1 MSAGVGRTGLN
12 FCFLQNKYVPL
23 QTRTKQ
29 LVVTYRAPSVCAGKR
44 GSLAGTAS
52 AILARSGPHLP
63 ARSRSVGAAWA
74 QVPRS
79 PVTATDASHQQE
91 DELRDLRAQLERSRK
106 GEWEALTR
114 LRQVERALGCGENEG
129 AEECARGLR
138 AENARLRAQNG
149 ALQNK
154 LDEAAAELRARTEES
169 LQSADAERVLKE
181 KNAGLEARAAELE
194 ARLEKLTA
202 RWERGGGRD
211 AELEELRRRVKLY
224 EEQRL
229 GSEKY
234 VEERVRERLEGLQ
247 A

>member
-1 MSAGVGRTGLN
+1 M
-12 FCFLQNKYVPL
+12 
-23 QTRTKQ
+23 
-29 LVVTYRAPSVCAGKR
+29 
-44 GSLAGTAS
+44 
-52 AILARSGPHLP
+52 
-63 ARSRSVGAAWA
+63 
-74 QVPRS
+74 
-79 PVTATDASHQQE
+79 TATDASQQQE

-149 ALQNK
+149 TLQNK

-194 ARLEKLTA
+194 VRLEKLTA